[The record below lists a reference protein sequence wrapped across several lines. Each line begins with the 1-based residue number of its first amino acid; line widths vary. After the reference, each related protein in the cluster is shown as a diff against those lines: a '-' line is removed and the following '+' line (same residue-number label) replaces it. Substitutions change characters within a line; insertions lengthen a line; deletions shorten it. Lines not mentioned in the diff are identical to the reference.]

1 MPTSGPT
8 MRATTVRVSIDAGS
22 SRTVV
27 VTAVA
32 ATQPTTYAVW
42 CCSARLAAPLRV
54 SRATRPAATTS
65 ELKVPPEMS

>member
-1 MPTSGPT
+1 M
-8 MRATTVRVSIDAGS
+8 
-22 SRTVV
+22 

-42 CCSARLAAPLRV
+42 CSSARLAAPLSV

-65 ELKVPPEMS
+65 RLKVAPATS